1 MLVLNYHVKEVKRTT
16 ILIFETKSLLS
27 CCCFCL
33 IAVYP
38 SAGNSKTTA
47 EQSKGPVLLE
57 EYALH
62 LQFSDSEEGEV
73 NPNYIAERRLVAVIT
88 NDQSRQF

>member
-1 MLVLNYHVKEVKRTT
+1 M
-16 ILIFETKSLLS
+16 
-27 CCCFCL
+27 
-33 IAVYP
+33 AVYP

-73 NPNYIAERRLVAVIT
+73 NSKYLAERRLVAVIT
-88 NDQSRQF
+88 NDQSRQFWVALGQFFTTTMIIYKITELGKVSSAML